1 VKRYQVIA
9 LALLSFVG
17 AILAAC
23 NLQRCSE
30 GAACAI
36 SNGAGP
42 SAIPSPT
49 VAATPTP
56 SPRPSSSPVDPCNPV
71 TGVRAS
77 GPQEVKI
84 GEVIAFE
91 VTPVSPAGPLEGKLD
106 YCNVNR
112 FPTVE
117 NASAN
122 LRCVGECGGWKAQFL
137 ALAVGPFSVQFRVEG
152 AVSPTIQG
160 TVVR

>member
-1 VKRYQVIA
+1 MKRQLIIVS
-9 LALLSFVG
+9 LLG
-17 AILAAC
+17 AIAALIAC
-23 NLQRCSE
+23 DIQKCDQ
-30 GAACAI
+30 GATCVAHT
-36 SNGAGP
+36 SGP
-42 SAIPSPT
+42 SAIPSPS
-49 VAATPTP
+49 VPASPSPSASASPTPTNP
-56 SPRPSSSPVDPCNPV
+56 CGPVV
-71 TGVRAS
+71 GVRAS

-91 VTPVSPAGPLEGKLD
+91 ITPVSPAGPLEGSLD

-137 ALAVGPFSVQFRVEG
+137 AIAVGPFSVQFRVEG
-152 AVSPTIQG
+152 AVSASIQG
-160 TVVR
+160 TVTR